1 VRWIPPR
8 PCPCAS
14 AAPVRPHGRGVRP
27 YRPVGVEQTLHWV
40 GPQSSWACFR
50 PLVGILTQNTGP
62 SRVIWTNPVNITV
75 QVGACAGLKA
85 WTTSCKASCRW
96 KACHNS
102 TGLGSIASTTAPAVA
117 PTPAPDVAACCLLLL
132 VLLPA
137 AAATPVAAPAAPA
150 PAAPATPA
158 PAAILSNGA
167 PSTPCWCP
175 RKAFVALGVL
185 RRAFG
190 AGAGAPQPEPGGEDK
205 WRAVVF
211 ERLTGW
217 RLRARPGAG
226 SEGAG
231 RGRNKCPRGRARCP
245 RLLRLAAG

>member
-1 VRWIPPR
+1 MRPNPRSAATGETSCAPRSRFTRSTRTSGATSTTSGLQVRWISPR
-8 PCPCAS
+8 PCPRATARLGAESGLTARSAS
-14 AAPVRPHGRGVRP
+14 NKRCTGLAHGRRGHAS
-27 YRPVGVEQTLHWV
+27 GLWW
-40 GPQSSWACFR
+40 GSS
-50 PLVGILTQNTGP
+50 VKITGP
-62 SRVIWTNPVNITV
+62 SRVIWTNPVSITV
-75 QVGACAGLKA
+75 QVGACAGRKA

-175 RKAFVALGVL
+175 RKARFCRV
-185 RRAFG
+185 RR
-190 AGAGAPQPEPGGEDK
+190 
-205 WRAVVF
+205 
-211 ERLTGW
+211 TS
-217 RLRARPGAG
+217 ARFR
-226 SEGAG
+226 SWS
-231 RGRNKCPRGRARCP
+231 RSS
-245 RLLRLAAG
+245 AA